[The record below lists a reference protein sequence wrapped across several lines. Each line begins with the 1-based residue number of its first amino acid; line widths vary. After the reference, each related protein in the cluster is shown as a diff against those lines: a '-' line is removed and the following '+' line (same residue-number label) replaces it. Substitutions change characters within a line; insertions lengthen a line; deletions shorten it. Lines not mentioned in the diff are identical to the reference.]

1 MLVFHVTCFWSWF
14 FVEFTKTQ
22 KYDAKSYL
30 CKVPYASSFLKLR
43 EKVRMKVRTFRTFC
57 HFFET
62 CVAFVLFDY
71 GKKRRLSK
79 PCSKQDVFIEFVWE
93 KGLNSSDSYTKYNVL
108 TIYQF
113 WNQQYSQIIN
123 DNKCK
128 FSISSLA
135 DRFR

>member
-1 MLVFHVTCFWSWF
+1 MIRKEKSGNIKGRSHSNGDCYKGSLVISLNWIGKQRTLILVICFWSCI

-79 PCSKQDVFIEFVWE
+79 PCMERSP
-93 KGLNSSDSYTKYNVL
+93 STKTCW
-108 TIYQF
+108 TIPTF
-113 WNQQYSQIIN
+113 
-123 DNKCK
+123 
-128 FSISSLA
+128 
-135 DRFR
+135 